1 MLLNR
6 HHGGGHSA
14 FDEHVDMTAMVDVT
28 FQLMTFLLLTYQASV
43 EAAVEM
49 PQARYGV
56 GVEEVDSV
64 LLTVAPP
71 IEAGDPPQVYV
82 GRDLDPKFR
91 LDGREAIREAV
102 EKGLISGKRRVVIQA
117 DGNIPYGEILRIGAV
132 AGEVQGISLH
142 IGVAEPK

>member
-14 FDEHVDMTAMVDVT
+14 FDEHVDMTAMVDVV

-49 PQARYGV
+49 PQAKHGV
-56 GVEEVDSV
+56 GVEEVDSI

-71 IEAGDPPQVYV
+71 TEAGDPAQVYI

-91 LDGREAIREAV
+91 LAGRDEIREAV
-102 EKGLISGKRRVVIQA
+102 ERGLVSGKRRVVLQA
-117 DGNIPYGEILRIGAV
+117 DGNIPYGEVLRIGSV
-132 AGEVQGISLH
+132 AGEVQGITLH